1 LHLLYRNPL
10 EGSGVSNSAWSAKQS
25 HGEKEQRTDQTQD
38 SMNSNAEN
46 TKRQRQQPNQRIYYQ
61 REQRDGPAQ
70 DEQNAPQEESSHG
83 NLVGEPSAITDMP
96 IAKLRHS
103 HTTTTWKPEKFHSL

>member
-1 LHLLYRNPL
+1 M
-10 EGSGVSNSAWSAKQS
+10 SNGAWSAKQS
-25 HGEKEQRTDQTQD
+25 HWKKEQRADQTQD
-38 SMNSNAEN
+38 SVNGNAEN

-83 NLVGEPSAITDMP
+83 NLVAEPSTITDML
-96 IAKLRHS
+96 IAKLRRS
-103 HTTTTWKPEKFHSL
+103 HTTTT